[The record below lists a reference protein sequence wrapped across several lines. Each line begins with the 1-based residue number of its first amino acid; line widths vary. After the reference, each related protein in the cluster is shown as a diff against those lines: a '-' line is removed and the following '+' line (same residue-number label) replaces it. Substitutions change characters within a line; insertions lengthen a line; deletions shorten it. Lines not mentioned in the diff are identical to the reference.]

1 MKMLVGV
8 KMDNRCMGIRGS
20 VMGDFNLRDHV
31 MHICVIGVNESDSL
45 IPE

>member
-1 MKMLVGV
+1 MLVGV
-8 KMDNRCMGIRGS
+8 KMNNRCMGVRGS
-20 VMGDFNLRDHV
+20 VVRDLNLGDHV

>member
-1 MKMLVGV
+1 MEMLVGA
-8 KMDNRCMGIRGS
+8 KLNNRCMGVRGS
-20 VMGDFNLRDHV
+20 VVGDFDLGNHV